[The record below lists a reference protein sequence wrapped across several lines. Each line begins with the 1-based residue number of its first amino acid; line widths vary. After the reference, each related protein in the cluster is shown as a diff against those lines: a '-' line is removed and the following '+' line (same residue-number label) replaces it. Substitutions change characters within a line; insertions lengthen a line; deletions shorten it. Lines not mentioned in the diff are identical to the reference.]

1 MMWLGFAISDNPNRP
16 ERMTFPNGSPESW
29 AYAKEMFKEMHNA
42 RDANSLRPAAR
53 ESGTAAPLAVVRPYA
68 TRAIC
73 SWVGDGRWRN
83 PADRIL
89 QAWTLAWGIDNG
101 QQFDIFELPPDAL
114 RGDGAYSPLVDELAR
129 YPRVISTIP
138 IPGLP
143 QARIIG
149 AGTEG
154 TFLTQA
160 EFEALRKSFAKEI
173 AEELESGKAAL
184 SAPIP
189 DSIILTNDSLCVE
202 IVPDWA
208 GRMMFFGRPGGV
220 NALWTNPEAAT
231 YTIDTAGKSLWKN
244 VGGEKTWV
252 GSQRRGWRAMT
263 GVEKGRVWPPP
274 AWFDS
279 MPMQVVATGPTNAV
293 LRTGVHRAGDWA
305 ISMERAFMLLD
316 DRLVIRQRLIP
327 ADASGVSEPPITND
341 MRRLWSVAQIP
352 RPDRVAIRLV
362 GEGRICDDASLPAP
376 VPSDIPGWSWI
387 DIAGKDRDGKIEADG
402 EALAAPLS
410 DGSGWLVI
418 EQTAPERHLS
428 AFERPGRAMV
438 YASKKTF
445 RPSAY
450 AELEFAAYGADAE
463 QTLTFRIAPSIPFM
477 VK

>member
-1 MMWLGFAISDNPNRP
+1 
-16 ERMTFPNGSPESW
+16 
-29 AYAKEMFKEMHNA
+29 
-42 RDANSLRPAAR
+42 
-53 ESGTAAPLAVVRPYA
+53 
-68 TRAIC
+68 
-73 SWVGDGRWRN
+73 VGEGRWRN

-101 QQFDIFELPPDAL
+101 RQFDIFELPPDAL

-129 YPRVISTIP
+129 YPRIVSTIP

-154 TFLTQA
+154 TFLTEA
-160 EFEALRKSFAKEI
+160 EFDALRKSFAKEI
-173 AEELESGKAAL
+173 AAELSKSKVESRKSKVPEL
-184 SAPIP
+184 TTY
-189 DSIILTNDSLCVE
+189 DLRLTTIILTNDSLRVE

-208 GRMMFFGRPGGV
+208 GRMMFFGRPEGV

-252 GSQRRGWRAMT
+252 GSQRRGWRAMA
-263 GVEKGRVWPPP
+263 GLEKGRVWPPP

-293 LRTGVHRAGDWA
+293 LRTGVHRTGDWA
-305 ISMERAFMLLD
+305 ISMERAFTLLD

-327 ADASGVSEPPITND
+327 ADAAGVSEPPITND

-445 RPSAY
+445 LPSGY